1 MVGQCRPSA
10 SGDLDGS
17 LDESDPLQ
25 AGELVKKA
33 TRLSRFNGE
42 PSDTLRNLSLEIMPN
57 LYYQNNLFSICKTEH
72 GTLIGQFLQAVQAM
86 RKEDLRRR
94 NHAAEVGHV
103 PVQAPGLL
111 CIEIDGLG
119 LQRNAGNRCSQIAVH
134 VFVKTCLLNVGSWS
148 SNMGVEQKNGWGLF
162 EMGMTYKANKM
173 HARRANHQKCK
184 VDLVNMLVGG

>member
-1 MVGQCRPSA
+1 
-10 SGDLDGS
+10 
-17 LDESDPLQ
+17 
-25 AGELVKKA
+25 
-33 TRLSRFNGE
+33 
-42 PSDTLRNLSLEIMPN
+42 MPN
-57 LYYQNNLFSICKTEH
+57 LYYQNNLFSICKNEH

-103 PVQAPGLL
+103 PVQAPGR
-111 CIEIDGLG
+111 G
-119 LQRNAGNRCSQIAVH
+119 AVLPFCASKLMGW
-134 VFVKTCLLNVGSWS
+134 VCPEMLGSWS